1 MKWMEQVRSWLAGG
15 TSDGESERQSK
26 SQNEAVSESDA
37 ALMTPPLPTTDTSS
51 ASEAQEE
58 PAAEAEPTSPDA
70 EGVEEFAASG
80 TFRVGWITNTGMVR
94 DHNEDGLFVFI
105 SEQESAESVP
115 PFGLFVLAD
124 GMGGHKS
131 GELASALAS
140 RTVAAHLLSQVYL
153 SLLQGEERISTQPSL
168 TEVLAEA
175 ITAANRAVNLSL
187 PGSGTTLT
195 CGMILGSR
203 LFIGHV
209 GDSRAYLRSA
219 EGEIRLLTNDHS
231 MVNKL
236 VEIGQLTKEEAAVHP
251 QRNMLYR
258 AVGQGAALDVDVV
271 SCSLHS
277 HDQIFLCSDG
287 LWGLLSDEEIWD
299 VIQSAP
305 NPTQA
310 CACLTEA
317 ANAAGGNDNITA
329 ILVEVQR
336 TLA

>member
-1 MKWMEQVRSWLAGG
+1 MKWMERVRSWLAGG
-15 TSDGESERQSK
+15 TSNGEREQQSA

-37 ALMTPPLPTTDTSS
+37 ALMTPPLPTTDPSS
-51 ASEAQEE
+51 ESEAQGE
-58 PAAEAEPTSPDA
+58 PDAEPTSTEA
-70 EGVEEFAASG
+70 EGIEESAASG
-80 TFRVGWITNTGMVR
+80 AFRVGWITDTGMVR
-94 DHNEDGLFVFI
+94 DHNEDGLFVFV

-131 GELASALAS
+131 GELASAMAS

-153 SLLQGEERISTQPSL
+153 SLLQGEERVSTQPSL

-271 SCSLHS
+271 SYSLHS
-277 HDQIFLCSDG
+277 YDQIFLCSDG

-299 VIQSAP
+299 VILSAP
-305 NPTQA
+305 DPTQA
-310 CACLTEA
+310 CARLTEA

-329 ILVEVQR
+329 ILVEVR
-336 TLA
+336 RMLA